1 LREGH
6 GKRSKGKINVCRHDR
21 FRNAGVNRADPVRG
35 SRIAASGSCRAA
47 LDLGYTAGDTDA
59 AGSLT
64 TSDAVTDEKTLDA
77 RVEALVRCANR
88 LI

>member
-6 GKRSKGKINVCRHDR
+6 GKRSKGKINVCRPDR
-21 FRNAGVNRADPVRG
+21 FRDAGVNPRRSCARL
-35 SRIAASGSCRAA
+35 RIAASGSCRAA
-47 LDLGYTAGDTDA
+47 LDLGTAGDTDA

>member
-6 GKRSKGKINVCRHDR
+6 GKRSKGKINVCRPDR

-47 LDLGYTAGDTDA
+47 LDLGTAGDTDA

>member
-6 GKRSKGKINVCRHDR
+6 GKRSKGKINVCRPDR

-35 SRIAASGSCRAA
+35 SHRRFRCRAA
-47 LDLGYTAGDTDA
+47 LVLGLHGRRYCA

-64 TSDAVTDEKTLDA
+64 TSAAADDEKTLDA
-77 RVEALVRCANR
+77 RVEALVRRANR
-88 LI
+88 LV

>member
-1 LREGH
+1 M
-6 GKRSKGKINVCRHDR
+6 
-21 FRNAGVNRADPVRG
+21 FAGLTAFAMRA
-35 SRIAASGSCRAA
+35 SIAPILCAA
-47 LDLGYTAGDTDA
+47 LASPLPAHAVRLWSWGYTAGDTDA

>member
-1 LREGH
+1 MFPGLTA
-6 GKRSKGKINVCRHDR
+6 
-21 FRNAGVNRADPVRG
+21 FAMRASIAPILCAAL
-35 SRIAASGSCRAA
+35 IAASGAVRLWSW
-47 LDLGYTAGDTDA
+47 GYTAGDADA
-59 AGSLT
+59 AGSST